1 MKKKYSIL
9 ILVLFSI
16 ILCTCGIMAAYPKI
30 NEQAKIESV
39 NQNSEQLLDVMIQN
53 VLPLNYLLTHKE
65 NQNDA
70 YDIFITKP
78 QEKSEEKKI
87 AITQAIEQSVFY
99 LENDYQNID
108 YIVKDNETNIFMNS
122 SDESSLYKNYILN
135 QNTKPS
141 NKDYQIWLILNFD
154 ENGKLKYESNHKNL
168 NNDFIQDTFD
178 NKKDNLIITANNLLL
193 RNAPQTDNNEGSSE
207 YLFSDYQKISI
218 KNKQFI
224 FAIPNVPIHNDA
236 IVSIIDN
243 NTQNLISDI
252 VSKVVSITC
261 MLLTLIALCVPFRK
275 FKDMLVLNKLIKL
288 PIEIIILYGG
298 IAFSVC
304 LAMPQ
309 FVNHLMNSILPSA
322 NNLDITFYYCINF
335 GAWFVSFLFIF
346 IAIGTIKLIFNKGI
360 KTYFK
365 ENTITGKAL
374 HYFIEYLKS
383 FDLSKSI
390 NQRIL
395 IVISLNFLFLVF
407 ISILS
412 NYNFRIQL
420 FFIFLYSIGLLIIGK
435 YISNKIQENYKSLKN
450 ITNTMAD
457 GNLDYESSEELGVF
471 EPLKNDLYK
480 IKDGFKTAVNEEVK
494 SQRMKTELVS
504 NVSHDL
510 KTPLT
515 SIITYVD
522 LLKNNDISEE
532 EKKNYI
538 DILDRNSVR
547 LKVLIEDLFDISKAT
562 SGNVSLNL
570 TQIDIVSLMKQIL
583 FENNDKIAQTNLIIR
598 ESYSDEKILLNLD
611 SQKTYRILQNLIT
624 NIIKYAMKQSR
635 VYIEMID
642 YEEQVEISF
651 KNISA
656 QEIDFD
662 PEDIVERFA
671 RGDKSR
677 NTQGSGLGLAI
688 AKSFTELQNGSFKV
702 QIDGDLFKVILRF
715 NRN

>member
-108 YIVKDNETNIFMNS
+108 YIVKDKETNIFMNS

-135 QNTKPS
+135 QNKKPS
-141 NKDYQIWLILNFD
+141 SKDCQIWLILNFN
-154 ENGKLKYESNHKNL
+154 ENGTLKYESNYKDL
-168 NNDFIQDTFD
+168 TNDFIQDTFD
-178 NKKDNLIITANNLLL
+178 NKKDNLIITANDLLL
-193 RNAPQTDNNEGSSE
+193 RNASQTDNNEGPSE
-207 YLFSDYQKISI
+207 YLFSDYQRISI

-236 IVSIIDN
+236 ITSIIDN
-243 NTQNLISDI
+243 NTQNLISNI
-252 VSKVVSITC
+252 ISKVVAITC
-261 MLLTLIALCVPFRK
+261 MVLTLIALYAPFKK
-275 FKDMLVLNKLIKL
+275 FEDMLVLNKLIKL

-298 IAFSVC
+298 IVLSILFS
-304 LAMPQ
+304 MPH
-309 FVNHLMNSILPSA
+309 FINDLMNNILPSA

-360 KTYFK
+360 KNYFK
-365 ENTITGKAL
+365 ENTITGKVL
-374 HYFIEYLKS
+374 HFVIKYLKS
-383 FDLSKSI
+383 FDLSKTI
-390 NQRIL
+390 NQRII
-395 IVISLNFLFLVF
+395 IVITLNFLFLVF

-420 FFIFLYSIGLLIIGK
+420 FFIFLYSVGLLIIGK
-435 YISNKIQENYKSLKN
+435 YISNKIQEKYKSLKN
-450 ITNTMAD
+450 ITNTMAN
-457 GNLDYESSEELGVF
+457 GNLDYESNEELGVF

-583 FENNDKIAQTNLIIR
+583 FENNDKISQTDLIIR

>member
-275 FKDMLVLNKLIKL
+275 FKDMLVLNNLIKL

-304 LAMPQ
+304 LAMPE

-346 IAIGTIKLIFNKGI
+346 IAIGTIKLIFDKGI

-480 IKDGFKTAVNEEVK
+480 IKDGFKTAVNE
-494 SQRMKTELVS
+494 
-504 NVSHDL
+504 
-510 KTPLT
+510 
-515 SIITYVD
+515 
-522 LLKNNDISEE
+522 
-532 EKKNYI
+532 
-538 DILDRNSVR
+538 
-547 LKVLIEDLFDISKAT
+547 
-562 SGNVSLNL
+562 
-570 TQIDIVSLMKQIL
+570 
-583 FENNDKIAQTNLIIR
+583 
-598 ESYSDEKILLNLD
+598 
-611 SQKTYRILQNLIT
+611 
-624 NIIKYAMKQSR
+624 
-635 VYIEMID
+635 
-642 YEEQVEISF
+642 
-651 KNISA
+651 
-656 QEIDFD
+656 
-662 PEDIVERFA
+662 
-671 RGDKSR
+671 
-677 NTQGSGLGLAI
+677 
-688 AKSFTELQNGSFKV
+688 
-702 QIDGDLFKVILRF
+702 
-715 NRN
+715 

>member
-9 ILVLFSI
+9 ILVLLSI
-16 ILCTCGIMAAYPKI
+16 TLCTCGIMAAYPKI

-78 QEKSEEKKI
+78 QVKSEEKKI

-168 NNDFIQDTFD
+168 NNDFIQDTYN
-178 NKKDNLIITANNLLL
+178 NKKDNLINTANNLLL

-252 VSKVVSITC
+252 VSKVVSIAC

-275 FKDMLVLNKLIKL
+275 FKDMLVLNKLMKL

-298 IAFSVC
+298 IAFSIC

-309 FVNHLMNSILPSA
+309 FIDHLTNSILPSA
-322 NNLDITFYYCINF
+322 NNLDITFYYWLNF
-335 GAWFVSFLFIF
+335 GAWFISFLFIF

-395 IVISLNFLFLVF
+395 IVISLNFLLF

-412 NYNFRIQL
+412 NYNFRIRL

-457 GNLDYESSEELGVF
+457 GNLDYESNEDLGVF

-494 SQRMKTELVS
+494 SQKMKTELVS

-522 LLKNNDISEE
+522 LLKNEDISEE
-532 EKKNYI
+532 ERKKYI